1 MGMENILFRQQAWVN
16 GEWIDSK
23 DGTVTPVYNPAT
35 GELLGEVANLSTQ
48 ETKIAIASAYH
59 ALIQWRKTPARQR
72 ANILH
77 RWYQL
82 IIKYQNELAEILT
95 QEQGKVLKEARDE
108 IIYAANY
115 VRWFAEET
123 LRINGEVLPGESTNQ
138 KLIVSKHPIG
148 VVAAITPWNFPA
160 AMITR
165 KVAPALAAGCTC
177 IVKPSPETP
186 LTALALAELTAQA
199 GLPPGCLNVIPGNA
213 MTIGDTLMKSEL
225 VRKLSFTGS
234 TPVGKLLMAQSA
246 QNVKRLS
253 LELGGNAPFIVFSD
267 ADIVKAVDAAIHG
280 KFRNSGQTC
289 VCINRFLVHESVQ
302 KKFTD
307 LLKNKIQALKVGNGL
322 IPDNDMGPLINQQ
335 AIEKIKGHIADAQN
349 RGGEL
354 LCGGDYIRQGTLYF
368 QPTLIINGHPGMLA
382 FHEET
387 FGPLAII
394 YSFTTEEDAI
404 NLANETEYGLA
415 AYCFTQNLKTAW
427 KMQEE
432 LEYGMVGINSTH
444 ISNEIAPFG
453 GIKQSGFGR
462 EGSHHGINE
471 YLEIKHT
478 LFGD

>member
-1 MGMENILFRQQAWVN
+1 MKNVLLREKGWVN
-16 GEWIDSK
+16 GEWIDSIN
-23 DGTVTPVYNPAT
+23 GATTPIYNPAT
-35 GELLGEVANLSTQ
+35 KMLLGEVASLGAQ
-48 ETKIAIASAYH
+48 ETQIAIDGAQL
-59 ALIQWRKTPARQR
+59 ALVDWKKVPARRR

-77 RWYQL
+77 LWYQL
-82 IIKYQNELAEILT
+82 IIKYQNELADILT
-95 QEQGKVLKEARDE
+95 QEQGKVLSEARGE

-115 VRWFAEET
+115 VRWFAEEV
-123 LRINGEVLPGESTNQ
+123 LRINGEVLPGESTSQ
-138 KLIVSKHPIG
+138 KVIVSKHPIG

-186 LTALALAELTAQA
+186 FTALALAELAAQA
-199 GLPPGCLNVIPGNA
+199 GLPAGCLNIVPGDA
-213 MTIGDTLMKSEL
+213 IDIGSTLMQSEV

-234 TPVGKLLMAQSA
+234 TPVGKLLMAQAA

-267 ADIVKAVDAAIHG
+267 ADITKAVDAAMYG

-289 VCINRFLVHESVQ
+289 VCINRFLVHESVHD
-302 KKFTD
+302 KFTN
-307 LLKNKIQALKVGNGL
+307 LLKNKMQALKVGNG
-322 IPDNDMGPLINQQ
+322 IITSSDMGPLINQQ
-335 AIEKIKGHIADAQN
+335 AVEKIKEHILDAIEK
-349 RGGEL
+349 GGEL
-354 LCGGDYIRQGTLYF
+354 LCGGDYFQQETLFF
-368 QPTLIINGHPGMLA
+368 QPTLITNGHSDMLA
-382 FHEET
+382 FSEET
-387 FGPLAII
+387 FGPLAVI
-394 YSFTTEEDAI
+394 YPFSTEEEAI
-404 NLANETEYGLA
+404 NLANKTEYGLA
-415 AYCFTQNLKTAW
+415 AYCFTQSLATAW

-444 ISNEIAPFG
+444 ISNEIEPFG

-471 YLEIKHT
+471 YLEIKYT